1 MSFLLFF
8 LELICYLSESL
19 RNMEKEV
26 PEERTFD
33 PRYQHV
39 PDEEMDISGYDLDVT
54 TYDESNLSLEQLQEL
69 FLATQGIPESSL
81 NQHHHQRP
89 HLVTKKKKLLW
100 TSKRVED
107 LKLSSELAM
116 QKFKCNKKSRYILHI
131 FKKKFVKIHENLN
144 FFL

>member
-1 MSFLLFF
+1 
-8 LELICYLSESL
+8 
-19 RNMEKEV
+19 MEKEV

-39 PDEEMDISGYDLDVT
+39 TDEEMDISGYDLDVT

-81 NQHHHQRP
+81 NQHRHQRP

-116 QKFKCNKKSRYILHI
+116 QKFKCNKKNRYILLH
-131 FKKKFVKIHENLN
+131 F
-144 FFL
+144 

>member
-1 MSFLLFF
+1 MSFFIIF

-100 TSKRVED
+100 TSQRVED

-131 FKKKFVKIHENLN
+131 FKKNS
-144 FFL
+144 